1 MNKIAIIEDDIDICN
16 MIAKFLEN
24 NKYIVHYALNGAE
37 GIELCKS
44 LVPDLIILDI
54 MLPKLNGNDVLQR
67 LRKFTNAPVIVVSAK
82 TMVQTKIDLLK
93 LGADDYITKPFM
105 PKELIFRLNAVLR
118 RCYKEDSPLIELR
131 DCKIDLA
138 NAQVIWED
146 KILPLTAKEHDILL
160 DCYRTK
166 LRYSYWVSNR

>member
-54 MLPKLNGNDVLQR
+54 MLPRLNGNDVLQR

-93 LGADDYITKPFM
+93 LGADDYMTKPFD
-105 PKELIFRLNAVLR
+105 LHQRRAIVLQR
-118 RCYKEDSPLIELR
+118 RGVSVPHRHARISPAISIVR
-131 DCKIDLA
+131 
-138 NAQVIWED
+138 
-146 KILPLTAKEHDILL
+146 
-160 DCYRTK
+160 
-166 LRYSYWVSNR
+166 SNSIQHEFFC

>member
-1 MNKIAIIEDDIDICN
+1 
-16 MIAKFLEN
+16 
-24 NKYIVHYALNGAE
+24 
-37 GIELCKS
+37 
-44 LVPDLIILDI
+44 
-54 MLPKLNGNDVLQR
+54 
-67 LRKFTNAPVIVVSAK
+67 
-82 TMVQTKIDLLK
+82 
-93 LGADDYITKPFM
+93 M

-118 RCYKEDSPLIELR
+118 RCYKEDSSLIELH

-138 NAQVIWED
+138 NAQVIWKD